1 MVFDFDS
8 FSGQIGTC
16 SSFIVYEDACG
27 FGSPR
32 AHEQEDCSYESFEN
46 THGERNASS
55 DLSYAYMDNHS
66 KQGVEWGIHHAM
78 SILCLL
84 GIYGIYL

>member
-16 SSFIVYEDACG
+16 SSFIAYGDARSL
-27 FGSPR
+27 GSR
-32 AHEQEDCSYESFEN
+32 HAHEREDCSYESFAN
-46 THGERNASS
+46 MHGEMNGMERVQI
-55 DLSYAYMDNHS
+55 YHMDNHS
-66 KQGVEWGIHHAM
+66 KQSVEWCLHHAM
-78 SILCLL
+78 SVLCLL